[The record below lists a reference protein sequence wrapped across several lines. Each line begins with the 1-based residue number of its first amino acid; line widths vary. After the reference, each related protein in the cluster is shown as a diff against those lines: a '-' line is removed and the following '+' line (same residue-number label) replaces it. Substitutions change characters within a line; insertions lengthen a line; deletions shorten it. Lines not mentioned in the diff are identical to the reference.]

1 MKKCM
6 TMAAALVAVA
16 AMAQEFGGQAAQ
28 PVAEPTAAPA
38 APAAEA
44 APAEAAP
51 AAEATPAA
59 SQVKPVGQG
68 PGVEAILQA
77 QDSEPE
83 PGPKADEMLKEWLGT
98 KEGFTT
104 GYDEEHNRIIV
115 IEYVEFPVKNPK
127 VSSAFIELRTEKM
140 SELLLKS
147 KSKVIETIMS
157 KMSAARVLEV
167 PGNPIAKQLE
177 TEQQEVNRA
186 LRLAQENMADLGVAA
201 EEALKN
207 RDQMS
212 TNEIFAVI
220 SSWFTRAERENLAE
234 KWTEEKKQT
243 YQEAREAFVE
253 AEKTYRALLQQAE
266 TLKGQLTKEMKTSI
280 SRFSKMPIYGCTV
293 LQQAETFYRR
303 DGQYVCRL
311 AVAFAWSAEMQ
322 RAAGEI
328 LQGRSVKFAPGKKP
342 IKKWLAEKQKKGALA
357 QWCGP
362 RQYIDDK
369 GNMWFLGIAC
379 TPVLSADFNDEQRGI
394 ADLAA
399 GAEVIFSLYADA
411 ASQRTAE
418 KLMRETMGSN
428 GEKETKV
435 YKAYQESQSESFKD
449 IQISGNSELF
459 AGEVRHKA
467 SGLDLNVV
475 VYGVSSGSVKSLAD
489 IQKQAVALGID
500 INTVQEF
507 ERGRQA
513 QLNRDYEASKKNAA
527 AYAAGAA
534 TARQE
539 VNNERAAAKARREQR
554 KQQAAAA
561 AAAKPAKPAA
571 KPAPRKDDAG
581 TLRLGSTFIIDE
593 DVE

>member
-28 PVAEPTAAPA
+28 LAAEPTAAPA

-44 APAEAAP
+44 APAEAVP

-83 PGPKADEMLKEWLGT
+83 PGPKAAEMLREWLNNQ
-98 KEGFTT
+98 EGFTE
-104 GYDEEHNRIIV
+104 GYDEEHNRNIV
-115 IEYVEFPVKNPK
+115 IDYLEFPVKNPK
-127 VSSAFIELRTEKM
+127 VSPDFIKLRTEKM
-140 SELLLKS
+140 HELLLRAKS
-147 KSKVIETIMS
+147 KIIEMNMS
-157 KMSAARVLEV
+157 KMSASRVLEMLD
-167 PGNPIAKQLE
+167 NPIAKQLAA
-177 TEQQEVNRA
+177 EQKEVNSA
-186 LRLAQENMADLGVAA
+186 LRLAQESMAELGVAA

-243 YQEAREAFVE
+243 YQEARKAFVE
-253 AEKTYRALLQQAE
+253 AEKSYRALLQQAE
-266 TLKGQLTKEMKTSI
+266 TLKGQLTKEMKTATA
-280 SRFSKMPIYGCTV
+280 RFSKMPIRGCTV

-303 DGQYVCRL
+303 DGQYVCCL

-322 RAAGEI
+322 RAANEI
-328 LQGRSVKFAPGKKP
+328 LQGRSIKFAPGKKP
-342 IKKWLAEKQKKGALA
+342 IKKWLAEKQKKGSLA

-362 RQYIDDK
+362 RQYVDDK

-379 TPVLSADFNDEQRGI
+379 TPVLSADFNDEQREI
-394 ADLAA
+394 AELEA

-411 ASQRTAE
+411 ATQRASE

-435 YKAYQESQSESFKD
+435 YDAISKSQSESFKD

-489 IQKQAVALGID
+489 IQKQSIAMGID
-500 INTVQEF
+500 INTAQEF

-534 TARQE
+534 AARQE
-539 VNNERAAAKARREQR
+539 VNDERAAAKARREQR

-561 AAAKPAKPAA
+561 AAAKSAKPAA

-581 TLRLGSTFIIDE
+581 TLRLGTTFIIDE